1 MNYTDKEHRIKITTS
16 LVSCYHKLYK
26 SHSWLWAQQTQ
37 AIDSHCFNMQLLTTT
52 FLFRKVK
59 SPSCSD
65 QSDLNAPDVVI
76 MTRQL
81 VSTNAPGGL
90 ERSITLSGADVRARS
105 VGIDSYTYWGLY
117 RFFSKTFP
125 QTMKLNHRQCPWLRW
140 RKFIE
145 TPMFVSNFMTIMH
158 TPFNFVLT
166 IHKYLQQL
174 QQVISNGGGPQLL
187 TQGCVYRAASQMG
200 GTFPPQW
207 REQRE
212 NLKRL
217 ILRDCL

>member
-1 MNYTDKEHRIKITTS
+1 MYELHRQGAQDKITTS

-59 SPSCSD
+59 SPSCSN

-90 ERSITLSGADVRARS
+90 ERSITLSGADVRKWS

-117 RFFSKTFP
+117 WFFPRHF
-125 QTMKLNHRQCPWLRW
+125 LRQWNLTTDSVRLRW
-140 RKFIE
+140 RKCIE
-145 TPMFVSNFMTIMH
+145 TSMFVSNFMTIMH

-174 QQVISNGGGPQLL
+174 QQVISNGGGLQLL

-200 GTFPPQW
+200 GTFSPQW